1 MANRAKRIAPLSKSL
16 RMLLNQPG
24 TLALTLALMIA
35 SVCLAGQTAGAQTL
49 KTILSFNGQQDGAYS
64 SSGLTH
70 DASGNLYGTTQAGG
84 VFNFN
89 GGTVFQVNHQGR
101 ETVLHSFCAET
112 NCADGST
119 PYGGVIL
126 DSSGNLYGAT
136 SGGGALGFG
145 AVFKIDSTGTET
157 VLYSFKGLSAGDGAS
172 PAYGNLVRD
181 AAGNLY
187 GVTLNGGVSCTYSTA
202 GCGVVYKI
210 DPSGNETILHT
221 FTGGSDG
228 GLPPADLIA
237 GAGGLYGTTFRGG
250 PAGCGVIFK
259 IATTG
264 NLTVLYD
271 FNCGFG
277 WGPNAGVV
285 RDSSGNLFGTTAFGG
300 SWSRGTVFKFV
311 PSTGVETDLHDFQ
324 GGTADGCAPGP
335 GNLTLD
341 AAGNIYGTTPDC
353 GASGYGIIFKL
364 DPAGNETILYNFS
377 GGSDGGIPQ
386 TTLLRDGAGHLW
398 GTSYFTN
405 GFSCCGSVFKLTP

>member
-1 MANRAKRIAPLSKSL
+1 MVDQTKRNAPFPKLFW
-16 RMLLNQPG
+16 MLLHQG
-24 TLALTLALMIA
+24 AALALTFAAMCIA
-35 SVCLAGQTAGAQTL
+35 SQTTRAQTL

-89 GGTVFQVNHQGR
+89 GGTVYRVDRIGR
-101 ETVLHSFCAET
+101 ETVLHSFCDET
-112 NCADGST
+112 NCTDGST

-136 SGGGALGFG
+136 SAGGAFGFG
-145 AVFKIDSTGTET
+145 AVFKIDSTGKET
-157 VLYSFKGLSAGDGAS
+157 VLYSFKGLPSGDGAS

-181 AAGNLY
+181 AAGTLY
-187 GVTLNGGVSCTYSTA
+187 GVTLNGGLTCSYSTA
-202 GCGVVYKI
+202 GCGVVYKV
-210 DPSGNETILHT
+210 DASGKETILHS

-237 GAGGLYGTTFRGG
+237 GAGGSLYGTTFRGG
-250 PAGCGVIFK
+250 PAGCGVVFK
-259 IATTG
+259 IGTTG
-264 NLTVLYD
+264 DFTVLYD
-271 FNCGFG
+271 FNCEFG
-277 WGPNAGVV
+277 WGPNAGLI

-300 SWSRGTVFKFV
+300 TWSRGTVFKLA
-311 PSTGVETDLHDFQ
+311 PATRVETEIHEFQ
-324 GGTADGCAPGP
+324 GGTSDGCAPGP

-341 AAGNIYGTTPDC
+341 AAGNIYGTTPSC
-353 GASGYGIIFKL
+353 GASGYGVIFKL
-364 DPAGNETILYNFS
+364 DPAGNETVLYNFS
-377 GGSDGGIPQ
+377 GGADGGVPQ

-398 GTSYFTN
+398 GTSYFTD